1 MYNTFSL
8 TLFPVLINRPN
19 LTTLNA
25 ITAIPNLRNLTH
37 STKLIDVNSNLHHE
51 NFVILEATSYME
63 MLSQE
68 QQVLLDSKYKTTIN
82 KNNSSKK

>member
-51 NFVILEATSYME
+51 NFEILEATYME